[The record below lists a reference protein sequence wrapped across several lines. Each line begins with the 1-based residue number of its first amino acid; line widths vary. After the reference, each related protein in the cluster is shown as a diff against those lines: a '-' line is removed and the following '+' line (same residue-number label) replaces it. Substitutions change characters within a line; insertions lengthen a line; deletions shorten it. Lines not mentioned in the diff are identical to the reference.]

1 MFDAFEVSL
10 QLIGALRA
18 PVAQLQSHDADL
30 ANQLR
35 RAASSVALNLGEGR
49 RRAGRDRAFM
59 FRVAAGSAA
68 EVRAA
73 LLVAQAW
80 GHFEAATASEALAL
94 VDRVL
99 AMCWRLA
106 R

>member
-10 QLIGALRA
+10 QLIGALRG
-18 PVAQLQSHDADL
+18 PVAQLQSHDGDL
-30 ANQLR
+30 AAQLR
-35 RAASSVALNLGEGR
+35 RAASSVSLNLGEGR
-49 RRAGRDRAFM
+49 RRAGRDRAFH
-59 FRVAAGSAA
+59 FRVAAGSAG

-80 GHFEAATASEALAL
+80 RHVDAAAVSQPLAL

>member
-10 QLIGALRA
+10 QLIGALRG
-18 PVAQLQSHDADL
+18 PLTQLQTHDADL

-35 RAASSVALNLGEGR
+35 RAASSVSLNLGEGR
-49 RRAGRDRAFM
+49 RRAGRDRNFH
-59 FRVAAGSAA
+59 FRLAAGSAG

-73 LLVAQAW
+73 LLVAEAW
-80 GHFEAATASEALAL
+80 GHLQAATVREALAL

>member
-18 PVAQLQSHDADL
+18 PLAKLQSLDSDL

-35 RAASSVALNLGEGR
+35 RAASSVSLNLGEGR
-49 RRAGRDRAFM
+49 RRAGRDRSFH
-59 FRVAAGSAA
+59 FRVAAGSAG

-73 LLVAQAW
+73 LVVAQAW
-80 GHFEAATASEALAL
+80 GHLEAPAVSEAQAL

-99 AMCWRLA
+99 AMRWRLA